1 LIEKRK
7 RDFEIRLLTD
17 EIKRRKQYPLGI
29 PPGPSP
35 EQLRERRERDAAKA
49 ASDAKFELE
58 RQQKEFNSPMMVYLR
73 EVKANLAI
81 DPDYYRKQR
90 EAARS
95 KIPPRQPERMPEG
108 FIKQVVAATERAEK
122 AGRPFPERLSFKI
135 MQDIRQG
142 KL

>member
-1 LIEKRK
+1 MIEKRK
-7 RDFEIRLLTD
+7 RDFEIRLLKD
-17 EIKRRKQYPLGI
+17 EIKQRKQYPLGV
-29 PPGPSP
+29 PPGPAP

-58 RQQKEFNSPMMVYLR
+58 RQQKEFNSPMMVCLR
-73 EVKANLAI
+73 EVKANRAI

-90 EAARS
+90 EAAWS
-95 KIPPRQPERMPEG
+95 KMQPRQRRMPEG
-108 FIKQVVAATERAEK
+108 FIKKVVAATELAEK
-122 AGRPFPERLSFKI
+122 AGRPFPERLSLKI